1 LLLYTTS
8 EVYTNFR
15 IDSML
20 SKMDEWSAKID
31 AIDESQLSPADY
43 QYYLEVTMRIEKKLL
58 GTL

>member
-1 LLLYTTS
+1 
-8 EVYTNFR
+8 
-15 IDSML
+15 ML